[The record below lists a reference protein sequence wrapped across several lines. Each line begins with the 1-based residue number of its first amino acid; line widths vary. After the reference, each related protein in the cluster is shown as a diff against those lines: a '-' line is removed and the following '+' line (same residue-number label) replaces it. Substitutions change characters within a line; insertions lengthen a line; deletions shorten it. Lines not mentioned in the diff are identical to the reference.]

1 MGSGNKRCLLTL
13 WVYWPNAIECV
24 GDKIKLL
31 IKEALKSRLLLGITK
46 KKYFET
52 KAKISLPSSYLGLT
66 ILLYKYGHAYL
77 TYLPQKFLSKLF
89 FGKKYGWEIPYLPTI
104 WTYVRNFVV
113 FLECFPKWYFTNF
126 KAFFRGIRIQIFFIS
141 ILPL

>member
-1 MGSGNKRCLLTL
+1 MGSGNKKCLLTL

-31 IKEALKSRLLLGITK
+31 IKEALKSRLSLGMTP

-52 KAKISLPSSYLGLT
+52 KAKTSLPSSYLGLT
-66 ILLYKYGHAYL
+66 ILLYKYGHPYL

-104 WTYVRNFVV
+104 RTYVRNFVV
-113 FLECFPKWYFTNF
+113 FFLM
-126 KAFFRGIRIQIFFIS
+126 
-141 ILPL
+141 LPLTSLTNQNQVLSS